1 MSYTANPERYESMI
15 YRRIGKSGLKL
26 PAISLGLWQNFGSLE
41 IFENSRN
48 ILLKAFDL
56 GITHFDLANN
66 YGPNP
71 GTAEET
77 MGKVLQS
84 DLKNHRDELIISTK
98 AGYHMW
104 KGPYGEF
111 GSRKHLLASLDQSLK
126 RMQLDYVDIFYS
138 HRPDYETPLEETMGA
153 LASAVQQGKALYVGI
168 SNYNSDYSRK
178 AIALLEQMKVPC
190 LIHQA
195 SYSIF
200 ERWVEGDLLDLLEE
214 KQVGMIAFSPLAQ
227 GLLTNRYLNDI
238 PKGSRMHKEHGTLST
253 RNLSQQTLNK
263 IRLLNDLAL
272 SRGQSLSEMAI
283 AWLLKDS
290 RVSSVLVGVSSVDQL
305 TQNCA
310 SLQQTVFTSDE
321 LEGIQRIVDQQE

>member
-1 MSYTANPERYESMI
+1 MSYTANPDRYESMI
-15 YRRIGKSGLKL
+15 YRRVGKSGLKL

-48 ILLKAFDL
+48 ILLRAFDM

-168 SNYNSDYSRK
+168 SNYNADYSRK
-178 AIALLEQMKVPC
+178 AIALLEQMNIPC

-200 ERWVEGDLLDLLEE
+200 ERWVEADLLDLLHE
-214 KQVGMIAFSPLAQ
+214 KQVGLIAFSPLAQ
-227 GLLTNRYLNDI
+227 GLLTNRYLTDI
-238 PKGSRMHKEHGTLST
+238 PKGSRMNKEHGTLST
-253 RNLSQQTLNK
+253 QNLSQQTLKK

-272 SRGQSLSEMAI
+272 ARGQSLSEMAI
-283 AWLLKDS
+283 AWLLKDP
-290 RVSSVLVGVSSVDQL
+290 RVCSVLVGVSSVDQL

-310 SLQQTVFTSDE
+310 SLQQTAFTSGE
-321 LEGIQRIVDQQE
+321 MEAIQRIVDPQE